1 MTSIQGGKVTYG
13 RTVKTGDYEN
23 KRADVE
29 IMFNVEEGQDA
40 DTALD
45 IAATMAK
52 DKIHQM
58 LGIIVKSAPVVTNT
72 PRAGE
77 TAEQTAV
84 RSAPRG
90 DKEAAAAAA
99 MNGADA
105 KPTPKVPKAPKAAAP
120 KAEPTPEPA
129 PEPKAADPVD
139 DFDSAEEPEITDTQL
154 TAEASRKNKELQE
167 THQGAAPAMIRKLIG
182 EFVGAGKQMKDIEQA
197 KRAEFLRRL
206 KEMK

>member
-58 LGIIVKSAPVVTNT
+58 LGIIVKSAPASTKAPVPST
-72 PRAGE
+72 PAIE
-77 TAEQTAV
+77 KLEAAV
-84 RSAPRG
+84 ISS
-90 DKEAAAAAA
+90 KEAAAAA

-120 KAEPTPEPA
+120 KAEPA
-129 PEPKAADPVD
+129 PERPGSEVSGDPVD

-182 EFVGAGKQMKDIEQA
+182 EFVGAGKQMKDIEQP
-197 KRAEFLRRL
+197 KRSEFLRRL

>member
-58 LGIIVKSAPVVTNT
+58 LGIIVKAAPASTKPVPADPVA
-72 PRAGE
+72 PAG
-77 TAEQTAV
+77 A
-84 RSAPRG
+84 
-90 DKEAAAAAA
+90 KEAAAAA

-105 KPTPKVPKAPKAAAP
+105 KPTPKVPKAQKAAAP
-120 KAEPTPEPA
+120 KAEPAPEPT